1 MAAALR
7 NRCGHRRRFFHPHR
21 PIDGSVFHGVRGR
34 RPLLPLELAEC
45 AAGGGLRRLAHYFWS
60 RHREEIWWLNKVR
73 IVGIVPNPTSVKNVR
88 PRQHGR
94 RKTRRQIW
102 IV

>member
-60 RHREEIWWLNKVR
+60 RHREEIWRLNQER
-73 IVGIVPNPTSVKNVR
+73 IVASVLRATSAISEV
-88 PRQHGR
+88 PRQRGPRKIPR
-94 RKTRRQIW
+94 RIW
-102 IV
+102 IA